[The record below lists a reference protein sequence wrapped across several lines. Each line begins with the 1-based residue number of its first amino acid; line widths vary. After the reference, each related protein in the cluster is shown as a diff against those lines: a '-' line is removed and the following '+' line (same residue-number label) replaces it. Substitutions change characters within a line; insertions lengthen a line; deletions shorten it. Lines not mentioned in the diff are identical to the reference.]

1 MLTKIGK
8 ETSLRYGS
16 HLITTSNLIAV
27 KRKANVVAIQDVQR
41 AYKLFYDQARS
52 VKVDFHYKLGITYPE
67 ANGCYILVPAR
78 V

>member
-1 MLTKIGK
+1 M
-8 ETSLRYGS
+8 
-16 HLITTSNLIAV
+16 
-27 KRKANVVAIQDVQR
+27 VAIQDVQR